1 MRQQRVNSLNTV
13 LAADIAAL
21 HEWMAN
27 KRSAAEIVA
36 ANERLHPL
44 VKELSGLAAEAEEPR
59 SRLTRAAAQAAIRS
73 ILAARQEQ
81 GKFVGFLLVSPA
93 GMVLAAEDDAPVGG
107 VLSGYGRDFFAG
119 VIDEQGAVSKPFLSR
134 LPLNDAEGMLRANLP
149 CMYAAAPLRDA
160 AGEPIAALGLRMR
173 PEDEFSDILRVART
187 GETGETYAFDRN
199 GLLLS
204 ESRFDEHLQQIG
216 LVVDQPGSRSI
227 LNVDLRDPGANMVA
241 GERPLARRKDQPLT
255 RMAEAAT
262 QGINGVDADGYN
274 DYRGVPVVGAWRWL
288 DEYDFGVATEVDV
301 EEAFAPFYVLRRA
314 IGVLV
319 GLLVAAAFGM
329 LLAMR
334 LIARQRSQLHEAT
347 LAAQQLGQYTL
358 VEKLGSGGMGT
369 VYKARHA
376 LLRRPT
382 AIKILNPKTISDTAT
397 ARFEREVQLTSGL
410 THPNTVAIYDFGR
423 TPEGVFYYAMEYLEG
438 VNLDELVKRHG
449 PLPEARA
456 TYILRQVC
464 ASLAEAHAAGLIHR
478 DVKPANV
485 FLTIRGGQY
494 DFVKVLDFGL
504 AKLAGEEREAN
515 LTSTDVV
522 AGTPLYVSPEAITQ
536 PERIDARADVYG
548 IGAVGYFLLTGTPVF
563 TGSSATDICLQ
574 HVRSTPQP
582 LSTRTSQSVSPV
594 LEALLFRCLAKSPGA
609 RPSDAAALLTLLEAC
624 PVSGSWTAAEA
635 AQWWKERQPD
645 SSASVASHNHAG
657 TPSAPRPP
665 AGQDS
670 SETPQINGQTANGSI
685 QVSQEST

>member
-1 MRQQRVNSLNTV
+1 
-13 LAADIAAL
+13 
-21 HEWMAN
+21 
-27 KRSAAEIVA
+27 
-36 ANERLHPL
+36 
-44 VKELSGLAAEAEEPR
+44 
-59 SRLTRAAAQAAIRS
+59 
-73 ILAARQEQ
+73 
-81 GKFVGFLLVSPA
+81 
-93 GMVLAAEDDAPVGG
+93 
-107 VLSGYGRDFFAG
+107 
-119 VIDEQGAVSKPFLSR
+119 
-134 LPLNDAEGMLRANLP
+134 
-149 CMYAAAPLRDA
+149 
-160 AGEPIAALGLRMR
+160 
-173 PEDEFSDILRVART
+173 
-187 GETGETYAFDRN
+187 
-199 GLLLS
+199 
-204 ESRFDEHLQQIG
+204 
-216 LVVDQPGSRSI
+216 
-227 LNVDLRDPGANMVA
+227 
-241 GERPLARRKDQPLT
+241 
-255 RMAEAAT
+255 
-262 QGINGVDADGYN
+262 
-274 DYRGVPVVGAWRWL
+274 
-288 DEYDFGVATEVDV
+288 YDFGVATEVDV
-301 EEAFAPFYVLRRA
+301 AEAFAPLYVLRRA

-319 GLLVAAAFGM
+319 ALLIAAAFGM
-329 LLAMR
+329 FLAMR
-334 LIARQRSQLHEAT
+334 LIARQQRQLHDAT

-485 FLTIRGGQY
+485 FLTFRGGQY

-504 AKLAGEEREAN
+504 AKLAGEEREGN

-536 PERIDARADVYG
+536 PERLDARADVYG

-574 HVRSTPQP
+574 HVRTTPEPPSARTGQP
-582 LSTRTSQSVSPV
+582 ISPA
-594 LEALLFRCLAKSPGA
+594 LEALLLRCLAKTPPQ
-609 RPSDAAALLTLLEAC
+609 RPSDAAELLALLEAC
-624 PVSGSWTAAEA
+624 SVSGSWTAADA
-635 AQWWKERQPD
+635 AQWWKARQPD
-645 SSASVASHNHAG
+645 SIASEASHNHTSDAL
-657 TPSAPRPP
+657 SARRPP

-670 SETPQINGQTANGSI
+670 NETPQNNGQTPNGSI